1 MKVQPLIAYAKNNV
15 FESTRFY
22 YGMLWVLAGYFLLN
36 RFLRKCS
43 LVYFDNNWVEL
54 KVGEGILFGIAYI
67 FILISAWFLRKKIP
81 RFVFWCWGGILMLF
95 ILNEIR
101 FALEF
106 SEYEFIYSFTQSQ
119 GYYTA
124 KVTLPLLFIGV
135 WSVLK
140 DNAHYVGLFIKQLE
154 VFLVINGVCLVLG
167 AIFNISVFESYPLT
181 ERWGYSGLLWHN
193 SMNYI
198 FYGLILIYALQKD
211 KKAWILIGLFFV
223 CLLLLG
229 QKSGLLYL
237 GLIIIFVVLKNKY
250 ARMGLLG
257 LGGVMI
263 VCAPYWVPIAVSYS
277 QFWQNVYNKHGAYG
291 ALLSLRNENIES
303 VWNSIGG
310 KITLWESILGGLT
323 RFPIRVEMMPFDLF
337 LYFGCAGLLL
347 MCWFFWLLI
356 PKWYWS
362 IPIIVACLAGG
373 LHEAPIGFLIY
384 FLFIQHKELTKNP
397 IAIFMPTIK

>member
-106 SEYEFIYSFTQSQ
+106 SEYEFIHSFTQSQ

-167 AIFNISVFESYPLT
+167 AIFGCIS
-181 ERWGYSGLLWHN
+181 
-193 SMNYI
+193 YI
-198 FYGLILIYALQKD
+198 AAILA
-211 KKAWILIGLFFV
+211 
-223 CLLLLG
+223 
-229 QKSGLLYL
+229 
-237 GLIIIFVVLKNKY
+237 VVLY
-250 ARMGLLG
+250 HFIAMHIVIMMGGYL
-257 LGGVMI
+257 
-263 VCAPYWVPIAVSYS
+263 
-277 QFWQNVYNKHGAYG
+277 KD
-291 ALLSLRNENIES
+291 E
-303 VWNSIGG
+303 
-310 KITLWESILGGLT
+310 K
-323 RFPIRVEMMPFDLF
+323 
-337 LYFGCAGLLL
+337 
-347 MCWFFWLLI
+347 
-356 PKWYWS
+356 
-362 IPIIVACLAGG
+362 
-373 LHEAPIGFLIY
+373 
-384 FLFIQHKELTKNP
+384 
-397 IAIFMPTIK
+397 